1 MPEKKDSGTI
11 AALQE
16 VVSGK
21 QVDSLLKLRNVEGF
35 GIANKITDGEDTEE
49 LGITVFVSQKLPK
62 ELLQKEEIVPA
73 SIGNHPTDVIDT
85 GGEIMALPELAARP
99 PYLTRSELVNQ
110 PALTE
115 RSEDVTIELLR
126 ERVRPVEGGYSV
138 GHYQITAG
146 TYATAVRD
154 AQPFP
159 GVPLRYYVL
168 SNNHVLANSNNARIG
183 DPILQPGP
191 FDGGVAA
198 TDTIARLSRW
208 VTIQFG
214 PNATNYVDAA
224 IAEGQFHVLD
234 REIYWIGYVRGAI
247 APAVGMI
254 VQKTG
259 RTTNH
264 TTGRITAVN
273 ATVNVNYGGGQVA
286 RFVNQIVTTNMSAG
300 GDSGSLLLDLE
311 NRAVGL
317 LFAGSSALT
326 IHNDIRYVQA
336 LLGIRIV

>member
-16 VVSGK
+16 VVSSK
-21 QVDSLLKLRNVEGF
+21 QADALLKLRNVEGF
-35 GIANKITDGEDTEE
+35 GIANKITEGEDTEE
-49 LGITVFVSQKLPK
+49 LGLTVFVSQKLPK
-62 ELLQKEEIVPA
+62 ELLHKEDVVPA
-73 SIGNHPTDVIDT
+73 SIANVSTDVVDT
-85 GGEIMALPELAARP
+85 QGEIMALPELAIQQ
-99 PYLTRSELVNQ
+99 PYVPRSELAIQ
-110 PALTE
+110 PGATE
-115 RSEDVTIELLR
+115 RSEEVTIELLR

-191 FDGGVAA
+191 FDGGVVSR
-198 TDTIARLSRW
+198 DTIARLSRW

-214 PNATNYVDAA
+214 PNSLNYVDAA
-224 IAEGQFHVLD
+224 VAEGQFHVLD

-247 APAVGMI
+247 APTVGLL

-264 TTGRITAVN
+264 TTGRITAIN

-317 LFAGSSALT
+317 LFAGSSAVT

>member
-21 QVDSLLKLRNVEGF
+21 QADSLLKLRNVEGF

-99 PYLTRSELVNQ
+99 PALTRSELANQ

-191 FDGGVAA
+191 FDGGVVSR
-198 TDTIARLSRW
+198 DTIARLSRW

-214 PNATNYVDAA
+214 PTATNYVDAA

-247 APAVGMI
+247 APAVGLI

-264 TTGRITAVN
+264 TTGRITAIN

-317 LFAGSSALT
+317 LFAGSSAVT